1 MKRFLNSFVHAF
13 EGIIRTIKEERNIK
27 IHLLAVIVVI
37 SMGLIYKIS
46 IVEWMICLVLFGL
59 VISTEIINTSIER
72 AVDLISKEKM
82 ELIKP
87 TATLINTSR
96 IDIVDMISLIE
107 KAEKY
112 PSFYVGLDIDTE
124 EYEEQL
130 SKYRRN
136 VLITPHTAGVSKEA
150 IDRMDVELVNKIVEK
165 IKENN

>member
-72 AVDLISKEKM
+72 AVDLISKEKSDLAKM
-82 ELIKP
+82 AKD
-87 TATLINTSR
+87 A
-96 IDIVDMISLIE
+96 
-107 KAEKY
+107 A
-112 PSFYVGLDIDTE
+112 
-124 EYEEQL
+124 
-130 SKYRRN
+130 
-136 VLITPHTAGVSKEA
+136 AGAV
-150 IDRMDVELVNKIVEK
+150 LVNAIISVIIAGIIWIPKIF
-165 IKENN
+165 